1 MLRNALLGV
10 EGRLEGP
17 TLSMRRPMSL
27 QEGHPL
33 TFDYPVERAV
43 QLNVNRAGRFT
54 RHIVAAGRKRGFPI
68 ETVRPAPPQGKI
80 KEPDAA
86 GSGPSPPE
94 YK

>member
-1 MLRNALLGV
+1 
-10 EGRLEGP
+10 
-17 TLSMRRPMSL
+17 MRRPMSL

-43 QLNVNRAGRFT
+43 QLKVNGAGRFT
-54 RHIVAAGRKRGFPI
+54 GHIVAAVRKRSFLI
-68 ETVRPAPPQGKI
+68 ETVKPAPPQGKI